1 MQNIM
6 KICALLLALVFA
18 GTSAAQDKVPVPGDD
33 LVYCTVCHGIQMMG
47 NPIIQAP
54 RLSGMEEWYIKR
66 QLESFK
72 KGVRGTHEDDVL
84 GWEMQPMAAALSDK
98 QIDEAAAFVVASR
111 SEPSPITVTG
121 DVAKGKAH
129 YVSCAA
135 CHGANAE
142 GNEALGS
149 PALVIPNDWYLVT
162 QLNNFKSGI
171 RGSHSGDIYGMQMR
185 AAAQLLA
192 DDEAIRDVVSY
203 ISTLR
208 SQ

>member
-1 MQNIM
+1 MQYFM
-6 KICALLLALVFA
+6 KIFALAAALSFA
-18 GTSAAQDKVPVPGDD
+18 GIATAQDKLPIPGDE
-33 LVYCTVCHGIQMMG
+33 LVYCTVCHGVQMMG

-54 RLSGMEEWYIKR
+54 RLSGMEQWYIDR
-66 QLESFK
+66 QLHSFK
-72 KGVRGTHEDDVL
+72 KGFRGTHEEDL
-84 GWEMQPMAAALSDK
+84 PGWEMQPMAAALSDA
-98 QIDEAAAFVVASR
+98 QITEAARFVSASR
-111 SEPSPITVTG
+111 SEPSAENVTG
-121 DVAKGKAH
+121 DTAKGKSL

-135 CHGANAE
+135 CHGANGE

-149 PALVIPNDWYLVT
+149 PALVVPNDWYLVT
-162 QLNNFKSGI
+162 QLKNFKSGV

-203 ISTLR
+203 ITTLR

>member
-1 MQNIM
+1 MQNII
-6 KICALLLALVFA
+6 KVCALLVTLVIA
-18 GTSAAQDKVPVPGDD
+18 GTSMAQDKLPVPDED
-33 LVYCTVCHGIQMMG
+33 LVFCTVCHGIQMMG

-54 RLSGMEEWYIKR
+54 RLSDMEQWYIKR

-72 KGVRGTHEDDVL
+72 KGFRGTHEDDVL

-98 QIDEAAAFVVASR
+98 QIDEAAGFVTASR
-111 SEPSPITVTG
+111 SDPSAITVAG
-121 DVAKGKAH
+121 DAVKGKSLYA
-129 YVSCAA
+129 SCAA
-135 CHGANAE
+135 CHGAAAE
-142 GNEALGS
+142 GNQALGS
-149 PALVIPNDWYLVT
+149 PTLLIPNDWYLVT
-162 QLNNFKSGI
+162 QLKNFKSGI

-203 ISTLR
+203 ISSLR